1 MSPCSIFHN
10 LTWKFSAFYKFSE
23 KKNMSV
29 IFSLNSCYRHP
40 ASLLQA
46 FRKSENVSVFPS
58 RDKIDTEIYFGNSPK
73 IGIRFF
79 RLNCI

>member
-1 MSPCSIFHN
+1 
-10 LTWKFSAFYKFSE
+10 
-23 KKNMSV
+23 MSV

-73 IGIRFF
+73 IGIRF
-79 RLNCI
+79 LD